1 MTTPAIPP
9 QTRPVA
15 RPQGA
20 LETESRWPPPRRG
33 GGKKRPAFG
42 RRCLAGHPKGCPQSS
57 PRPTV
62 VARHTIRTP
71 AVRQSKSKAELMQ

>member
-42 RRCLAGHPKGCPQSS
+42 RRCLAGHPYGVPSILDPAEAGS
-57 PRPTV
+57 
-62 VARHTIRTP
+62 RHTIRTP